1 MPGKFE
7 YRYPSVNGKNEI
19 YSLRWEAEKPVA
31 VLQIIHGMQEF
42 VDRYDDFANYLNT
55 KGYVV
60 VGEDHLG
67 HGFSVNNEE
76 EYGYFGK
83 TGSED
88 VLKDI
93 HNLYEKTRREYPD
106 LPYFFLGHS
115 MGSFLVRQYIERY
128 GEEVDGVI
136 IMGTGWTDQNTLT
149 AGKTVC
155 NVISAFRG
163 EKHRSKLIEGIAFGS
178 YNDRCPKRTRVDWL
192 TKDEKIVDTYLKEP
206 RDTFRFTVNGYKFL
220 FNAIEDEQKN
230 IDKMPKNLPVFF
242 VSGEEDPVGA
252 YGKGVITSYTKFKE
266 AGMTDVN
273 IKLYPGDRHEILNE
287 LDRQQVYEDLYT
299 WLENKR
305 TITLG
310 K

>member
-1 MPGKFE
+1 MANKYE

-19 YSLRWEAEKPVA
+19 FSLKWETEQPVA

-42 VDRYDDFANYLNT
+42 VDRYDDFANFLNT
-55 KGYVV
+55 KSYVV

-67 HGFSVNNEE
+67 HGFSVNSEE

-83 TGSED
+83 NGNED

-93 HNLYEKTRREYPD
+93 HNLYEKTHQEYPD

-155 NVISAFRG
+155 SVIGAFRG
-163 EKHRSKLIEGIAFGS
+163 EKYRSKLVEGIAFGS

-206 RDTFRFTVNGYKFL
+206 RDTFRFTLNGYKFL
-220 FNAIEDEQKN
+220 FSAIEDEQKN
-230 IDKMPKNLPVFF
+230 IDKMPKDLPVFF

-252 YGKGVITSYTKFKE
+252 YGKGVITSYTKFRD
-266 AGMTDVN
+266 AGMKDVN
-273 IKLYPGDRHEILNE
+273 IKLYPNDRHEILNE

>member
-1 MPGKFE
+1 MADKRE
-7 YRYPSVNGKNEI
+7 YRYPSVNRKNEI
-19 YSLRWEAEKPVA
+19 FSLKWEADQPVA

>member
-1 MPGKFE
+1 MADKRE

-19 YSLRWEAEKPVA
+19 FSLKWEADQPVA

-136 IMGTGWTDQNTLT
+136 IMGTGWTDQNTLA

-163 EKHRSKLIEGIAFGS
+163 EKHRSKLVEGIAFGS

-230 IDKMPKNLPVFF
+230 IDKMPKDLPVFF

>member
-1 MPGKFE
+1 MADKRE
-7 YRYPSVNGKNEI
+7 YRYPSVNRKNEI
-19 YSLRWEAEKPVA
+19 FSLKWEADQPVA

-163 EKHRSKLIEGIAFGS
+163 EKHRSKLVEGIAFGS

>member
-1 MPGKFE
+1 MAGKFE

-42 VDRYDDFANYLNT
+42 VDRYDDFANYLSS

-67 HGFSVNNEE
+67 HGFSVNDES

-93 HNLYEKTRREYPD
+93 RQLHEKTKAEYPD

-115 MGSFLVRQYIERY
+115 MGSFLVRQYIERW
-128 GEEVDGVI
+128 GEDVDGVI
-136 IMGTGWTDQNTLT
+136 IMGTGWTDQPVLT
-149 AGKTVC
+149 AGKFVC
-155 NVISAFRG
+155 NLIGAFKG
-163 EKHRSKLIEGIAFGS
+163 EKHRSGTVEKIAFGS
-178 YNDRCPKRTRVDWL
+178 YNERFPKRTRVDWL
-192 TKDEKIVDTYLKEP
+192 SKDEKIVDTYLKEP
-206 RDTFRFTVNGYKFL
+206 RCTFRFTLNGYKFL

-230 IDKMPKNLPVFF
+230 IAKIPKDLPVFF
-242 VSGEEDPVGA
+242 VSGEQDPVGA
-252 YGKGVITSYTKFKE
+252 YGKGVITSCTKFKE

-273 IKLYPGDRHEILNE
+273 IKLYPDDRHEILNE
-287 LDRQQVYEDLYT
+287 LDREKVYEDLYN

-305 TITLG
+305 KITLG

>member
-1 MPGKFE
+1 MANKCE

-19 YSLRWEAEKPVA
+19 FSLKWEADRPVA

-76 EYGYFGK
+76 EYGYFGQ

-93 HNLYEKTRREYPD
+93 HNLYEKTHKEYPD

-155 NVISAFRG
+155 SIIGTFRG
-163 EKHRSKLIEGIAFGS
+163 DKHRSKLVEGIAFGS

-230 IDKMPKNLPVFF
+230 IDKMPKDLPVFF

>member
-1 MPGKFE
+1 
-7 YRYPSVNGKNEI
+7 
-19 YSLRWEAEKPVA
+19 
-31 VLQIIHGMQEF
+31 
-42 VDRYDDFANYLNT
+42 
-55 KGYVV
+55 
-60 VGEDHLG
+60 
-67 HGFSVNNEE
+67 
-76 EYGYFGK
+76 
-83 TGSED
+83 
-88 VLKDI
+88 
-93 HNLYEKTRREYPD
+93 
-106 LPYFFLGHS
+106 
-115 MGSFLVRQYIERY
+115 
-128 GEEVDGVI
+128 
-136 IMGTGWTDQNTLT
+136 
-149 AGKTVC
+149 
-155 NVISAFRG
+155 
-163 EKHRSKLIEGIAFGS
+163 
-178 YNDRCPKRTRVDWL
+178 
-192 TKDEKIVDTYLKEP
+192 
-206 RDTFRFTVNGYKFL
+206 KFL